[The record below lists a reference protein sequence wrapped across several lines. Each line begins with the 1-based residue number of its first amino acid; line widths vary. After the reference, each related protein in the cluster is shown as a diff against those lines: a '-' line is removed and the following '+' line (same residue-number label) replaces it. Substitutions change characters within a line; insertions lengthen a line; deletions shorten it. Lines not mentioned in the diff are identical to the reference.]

1 MYFNPAQGGVDS
13 TLLPRVL
20 FVKDSFRD
28 VLTIPLVGIPKQ
40 LLAVRIS

>member
-1 MYFNPAQGGVDS
+1 MDS
-13 TLLPRVL
+13 IVLPRFL

-40 LLAVRIS
+40 LLAVRISETIGFILE